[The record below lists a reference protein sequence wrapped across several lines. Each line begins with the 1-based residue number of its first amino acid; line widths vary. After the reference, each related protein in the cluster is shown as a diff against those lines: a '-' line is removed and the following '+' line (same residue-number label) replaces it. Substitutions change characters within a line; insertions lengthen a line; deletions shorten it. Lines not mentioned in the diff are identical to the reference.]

1 MRLFRAIIATAL
13 LAAACFIGS
22 TAIEQFENY
31 QEFGLEYFTPFH
43 LFNIV
48 AITLVAVAILVLAIS
63 VAADRVRE
71 TAAFFQDYV
80 RAVLLG
86 TIGIVA
92 IGVAWYESEIMEVP
106 ASGFFPSVIQSH
118 AYHWGDLAAVWAA
131 GAFFV
136 ILALYYLFREDN
148 EVAQSVRQ
156 TPPAPAEPE
165 RTEESGPRPGFEME
179 LRGENLVIRGD
190 YPEADEL
197 EPILSLLRSRY
208 HAPASYGIFGQ
219 PYGLVRTPLGIPVDI
234 ISLHDLMDILRERRE
249 EEDKP
254 SGNGDTPSDKTPSED
269 VPQH

>member
-1 MRLFRAIIATAL
+1 MRLFRAFVAAAL
-13 LAAACFIGS
+13 LAAVCFIGG

-31 QEFGLEYFTPFH
+31 QEFGMEYFTPFH

-71 TAAFFQDYV
+71 TASFFQDYV

-92 IGVAWYESEIMEVP
+92 IGVAWYESEIMEEP
-106 ASGFFPSVIQSH
+106 ISGFFPNVLQSH

-156 TPPAPAEPE
+156 TPPAPAEPATNE
-165 RTEESGPRPGFEME
+165 GSGPRPGFEIE

-197 EPILSLLRSRY
+197 EPILSLLRSLD
-208 HAPASYGIFGQ
+208 HAPASYGIFPQ
-219 PYGLVRTPLGIPVDI
+219 PFGIAHGIPVDV
-234 ISLHDLMDILRERRE
+234 ISLHDLVDVLRKRREE